1 MTCQTGT
8 SYIVQPGDTLYLIAQ
23 RELGDGNCWPEIKN
37 PDGASPNPG
46 QLKPG
51 QELCLPS
58 SSGQGFAEFVSRDVF
73 DGLFPDR
80 NALYTY
86 DGLLAAI
93 RQYPKFCNDGTLD
106 IRKREAAA
114 FLANI
119 SHETSALV
127 YVEELNPPSNYCD
140 PGNTTY
146 PCAPGKSYHGR
157 GPMQLSWNYNYG
169 ACGAAIGKDLLHQP
183 ELVSTDSTVTFV
195 AALWFWMTPQSPK
208 TSCHEA
214 IAMSGFG
221 MTIDI
226 INGGIECGK
235 GQPTPQVLD
244 RVSLYQ
250 AYAAKLGVDPG
261 ANFYC

>member
-1 MTCQTGT
+1 MTCQTGAL
-8 SYIVQPGDTLYLIAQ
+8 YIVQPGETLYLIAQ
-23 RELGDGNCWPEIKN
+23 RELGDGNRWPEIKN
-37 PDGASPNPG
+37 PNGTSPDPN

-58 SSGQGFAEFVSRDVF
+58 SSSKGFSDIVSESAF
-73 DGLFPDR
+73 DSLFPNR

-86 DGLLAAI
+86 DGLLSAI
-93 RQYPKFCNDGTLD
+93 RQYPTFCNIGTAD
-106 IRKREAAA
+106 IPKREAAA

-127 YVEELNPPSNYCD
+127 YVDELNPPSNYCD

-146 PCAPGKSYHGR
+146 PCVPGKSYHGR

-169 ACGAAIGKDLLHQP
+169 ACGKAIGKDLLHQP
-183 ELVSTDSTVTFV
+183 ELVSTVSIVTF
-195 AALWFWMTPQSPK
+195 ATALWFWMTPQAPK

-214 IAMSGFG
+214 IATSGFG
-221 MTIDI
+221 KTIDI

-235 GQPTPQVLD
+235 GQPTAQALD
-244 RVSLYQ
+244 RVRLYQ

-261 ANFYC
+261 KNLYC